1 MFNDK
6 FYATPI
12 RELLSLILKQEEENE
27 IFGIPKELFFKP
39 EKDDFFQTKMFNQKL
54 HSPIG
59 VAAGPHTQ
67 LSQNIIASWLTG
79 ARFIELKTVQTL
91 DELEVAKP
99 CIDMQ
104 EEGYNCEWS
113 QELKIHKSFNEYL
126 NAWILIHILKDKFD
140 YPEIGTILNMS
151 VGYDYNGIME
161 ENVQWFF
168 SKMNNCKTELDQ
180 KIEEIKDLYPRITE
194 INIPHQISDN
204 ITLSTMHGC
213 PSAEIEK
220 IGHYLIT
227 DKGLNTTIKLNP
239 TLLGEDLRTIIKN
252 AGYNTDVPDI
262 AFEHDLKY
270 PDALQIIKNL
280 RDAAKQKGVFFG
292 IKLTNTLEN
301 KNNRDI
307 FGKESPM
314 MYMSGKALHPISIN
328 VARKLQ
334 NEFNGELNV
343 SFSGGADAFNVSD
356 ILACNIYP
364 ITVSSDLLKPG
375 GYGRL
380 YQYFEELRA
389 NGIGTTDLQDYIAK
403 KSENNPLAKLN
414 SYADEVLENEYYKKE
429 SFSDKSI
436 KTDKK
441 LELFD
446 CISAPC
452 VTTCPTTQH
461 IPQYLYFTAKG
472 EYEKAFKTI
481 IETNA
486 TPMITG
492 MVCDHICQ
500 YKCTRINYDTSLQI
514 RDIKRFVTEY
524 DTAQNHKNLNI
535 SENNIKVAIVGAGP
549 AGLSA
554 AYYLRLQG
562 FDITIYEAKEKSGGM
577 VANAIPAFRIEDED
591 IEIDVNR
598 VTKMGVKIIYNHK
611 IDFQKF
617 ENLRTQNKYV
627 FIAVGANATAQIRLE
642 GLENKGII
650 DTFEF
655 LFKTKKD
662 NTLDI
667 GKKVAVIGGGNTA
680 MDVARIS
687 KRLVGKDGDVK
698 IVYRRTKS
706 QMPAFY
712 LEIAAAIEEGVD
724 VMELVSPEKILSK
737 DGKVTGMLCSKMEL
751 GEKDKSGRPRPVKI
765 PNSEFEMEFDTII
778 PAVGQDLDI
787 NFIDNKLLA
796 PQDSTKTQIENVFIG
811 GDALDGASSI
821 ISAVADGREVAET
834 IIKKENP
841 SYTKELFIAKKEIS
855 LTELKIKK
863 AKRIPP
869 VKTAELDTNERNN
882 FKLISTTYT
891 PEEAKEEADRCLYC
905 DELCNICVT
914 VCPNLANMSYEIE
927 PFAHNLKKI
936 ILKGEDYQIVADKEF
951 KIEQKYQVANIAD
964 WCNECG
970 NCSTFCPTSG
980 NPYLDKPKLHISKQS
995 YIESPSG
1002 YYVSERDNNKIVFF
1016 KKDGESHKLVIT
1028 NNYYLYGAKDVF
1040 MKINKLDFS
1049 IAFFEILNLRVEQTL
1064 DIPVEMSIIAQIKR

>member
-12 RELLSLILKQEEENE
+12 RELLSIILKQVENNE
-27 IFGIPKELFFKP
+27 IFGIPEELFFKP
-39 EKDDFFQTKMFNQKL
+39 QKNDFFQTKMFGQKL

-67 LSQNIIASWLTG
+67 LAQNIVASWLTG

-113 QELKIHKSFNEYL
+113 QELKLDKSFNEYL
-126 NAWILIHILKDKFD
+126 NAWIIIHILKDKFGFD
-140 YPEIGTILNMS
+140 DIGTIFNMS
-151 VGYDYNGIME
+151 VGYDYEGIME

-168 SKMNNCKTELDQ
+168 SKMQNCETELNE
-180 KIEEIKDLYPRITE
+180 KINELKMIYPRITE

-213 PSAEIEK
+213 PSDEIEK

-239 TLLGEDLRTIIKN
+239 TLLGTVDLRKIIKN
-252 AGYNTDVPDI
+252 SGFSTDVPDL

-270 PDALQIIKNL
+270 PEAVQMIKNL
-280 RDAAKQKGVFFG
+280 TVAAKEKDVFFG

-301 KNNRDI
+301 TNNKDV
-307 FGKESPM
+307 FGKENEM
-314 MYMSGKALHPISIN
+314 MYMSGNALHPISIN

-334 NEFNGELNV
+334 NEFDGKLNV
-343 SFSGGADAFNVSD
+343 SFSGGADAFNISD
-356 ILACNIYP
+356 ILACKIYP

-380 YQYFEELRA
+380 HQYFEELRA
-389 NGIGTTDLQDYIAK
+389 NGIRTENLQDYISK
-403 KSENNPLAKLN
+403 NSENNPLAKLN
-414 SYADEVLENEYYKKE
+414 NYADQVLEDKRYKKE

-436 KTDKK
+436 KTNTK
-441 LELFD
+441 LGLFD

-492 MVCDHICQ
+492 MVCDHTCQ

-514 RDIKRFVTEY
+514 RDIKRFVTEF
-524 DTAQNHKNLNI
+524 DTTQNHKNLEI
-535 SENNIKVAIVGAGP
+535 KNNGIKVAIVGAGP

-562 FDITIYEAKEKSGGM
+562 FEVKIYEAKEKSGGM
-577 VANAIPAFRIEDED
+577 VANAIPSFRIEDED
-591 IEIDVNR
+591 IDIDVNR
-598 VTKMGVKIIYNHK
+598 VTEMGVKIIYNHK
-611 IDFQKF
+611 IDFEGF
-617 ENLRTQNKYV
+617 ENLRAKNKYV
-627 FIAVGANATAQIRLE
+627 FVAVGANATAQIRLE
-642 GLENKGII
+642 GLDNDGII
-650 DTFEF
+650 DTFDF

-662 NTLDI
+662 PTLNI
-667 GKKVAVIGGGNTA
+667 GKNVAVIGGGNTA

-687 KRLVGKDGDVK
+687 KRLVGKDGSVK
-698 IVYRRTKS
+698 IIYRRTKS

-712 LEIAAAIEEGVD
+712 LEIEAAIEEGVD
-724 VMELVSPEKILSK
+724 VMELVSPEKIISEN
-737 DGKVTGMLCSKMEL
+737 GKVIGMLCTKMEL
-751 GEKDKSGRPRPVKI
+751 GEKDSSGRPRPVKI
-765 PNSEFEMEFDTII
+765 PNSEFEMKFDTII
-778 PAVGQDLDI
+778 PAVGQNLDI
-787 NFIDNKLLA
+787 DFIDNQLLEPA
-796 PQDSTKTQIENVFIG
+796 GTVSTQIENVFIG

-841 SYTKELFIAKKEIS
+841 NYTKETFIAKKDIS
-855 LTELKIKK
+855 LAELKVKK

-869 VKTAELDTNERNN
+869 VKAAEIAISERDN
-882 FKLISTTYT
+882 FNLISTTFT
-891 PEEAKEEADRCLYC
+891 SEEAQEEADRCLYC

-914 VCPNLANMSYEIE
+914 VCPNLANKGYEIE
-927 PFAHNLKKI
+927 PFTQNLHKI
-936 ILKGEDYQIVADKEF
+936 IIKDENHEIVADKEF

-970 NCSTFCPTSG
+970 NCTTFCPTSG

-995 YIESPSG
+995 YIESPAG
-1002 YYVSERDNNKIVFF
+1002 YYISEKGKNKVIFF
-1016 KKDGESHKLVIT
+1016 KQDGENHKLVIT
-1028 NNYYLYGAKDVF
+1028 ENYYLYGAKDVY
-1040 MKINKLDFS
+1040 IKLKKSDFS
-1049 IAFFEILNLRVEQTL
+1049 ILFFEILDTRAEQTL
-1064 DIPVEMSIIAQIKR
+1064 DIAMEMSIVAQIK